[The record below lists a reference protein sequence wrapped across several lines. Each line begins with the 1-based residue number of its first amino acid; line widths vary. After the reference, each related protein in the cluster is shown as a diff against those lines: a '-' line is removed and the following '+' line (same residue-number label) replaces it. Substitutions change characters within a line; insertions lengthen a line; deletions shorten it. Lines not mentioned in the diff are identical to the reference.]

1 MNCRDLRL
9 DIEDK
14 IKESYQQWEEKVL
27 KPWLSKWPERKKS
40 FTTPSGIEVKRLYTP
55 LDIKGSYE
63 EKIGYPGQ
71 YPFTRGIYPTMY
83 RGRLWTIRQYAGY
96 GSAEDTNERFRKLLQ
111 AGETGLSMA
120 FDLPTQLGLDPDHVL
135 AFTEV
140 GVVGV
145 SMFHWKEMDI
155 VMNQIPLD
163 KVSTSMTI
171 NATAIEILSMYLAVA
186 EARGIDKKLLDGT
199 VQNDILKEYIARK
212 NYIYPPEQSMRYTVD
227 LIEYSTKNIPKWHP
241 ISISGYHIREAG
253 GDAVL
258 EVAFTLADGIE
269 YVRKTIERGIPVDE
283 FAPKLSFF
291 FAAYTNIFE
300 EVAKF
305 RAARR
310 MWAKIMKEWFNAK
323 KPESMMLRFHTQTG
337 GAELTVQQPEINI
350 VRTTLQALA
359 AVLGG
364 TQSLHVNSY
373 DEAMA
378 LPTEKAAKI
387 AIRVQQIIA
396 YESGAADTIDPLAG
410 SYYIESL
417 TDEIEERAW
426 KIIEKIE
433 DMGGMMKAI
442 EKGYPQ
448 AEIAESAYKIQKRI
462 ESGDLVKVG
471 VNMFYE
477 PDWIGTTEV
486 FRVNPVVRNRVLE
499 RLKKYRSERDEI
511 KWRDSLNQ
519 LRKAAEKENENLF
532 PYIFNAIKAGAT
544 VGEISGVLREV
555 WGEYREPIIF

>member
-1 MNCRDLRL
+1 MDVDER
-9 DIEDK
+9 
-14 IKESYQQWEEKVL
+14 IKESYQQWEEKIL
-27 KPWLSKWPERKKS
+27 KPWLAKRPERKQS

-55 LDIKGSYE
+55 LDLKGSYE
-63 EKIGYPGQ
+63 EKLGYPGE

-83 RGRLWTIRQYAGY
+83 RGRLWTIRQYAGF
-96 GSAEDTNERFRKLLQ
+96 GSAEDTNERFRKLLE
-111 AGETGLSMA
+111 AGQTGLSMA

-155 VMNQIPLD
+155 VMSGIPLD
-163 KVSTSMTI
+163 KVTTSMTI
-171 NATAIEILSMYLAVA
+171 NATAMELLSMYVA
-186 EARGIDKKLLDGT
+186 TAQSRGINMNVLDGT

-212 NYIYPPEQSMRYTVD
+212 NFIYPPEPSMRYAID
-227 LIEYSTKNIPKWHP
+227 LIEFSAKNIPKWYP

-253 GDAVL
+253 ADAVL

-269 YVRKTIERGIPVDE
+269 YVRKTMERGISVDE

-291 FAAYTNIFE
+291 FAAYTNLFE

-310 MWAKIMKEWFNAK
+310 MWAKIMKEWFGAK

-337 GAELTVQQPEINI
+337 GAELTAQQPEINI
-350 VRTTLQALA
+350 IRTTLQALA

-373 DEAMA
+373 DEALA
-378 LPTEKAAKI
+378 LPSEKAAKI
-387 AIRVQQIIA
+387 AIRVQQVVA

-410 SYYIESL
+410 SYYIEWL

-426 KIIEKIE
+426 KIIDQIEK
-433 DMGGMMKAI
+433 MGGMMKAI

-448 AEIAESAYKIQKRI
+448 AQIAESAYRLQKRI
-462 ESGDLVKVG
+462 ESGDMVKVG

-486 FRVNPVVRNRVLE
+486 FRVNPQVRERVLN

-511 KWRDSLNQ
+511 KWRDSLDDV
-519 LRKAAEKENENLF
+519 RKVAEKENENLF
-532 PYIFNAIKAGAT
+532 PHILNAIKAGAT
-544 VGEISGVLREV
+544 VGEISSVLREI
-555 WGEYREPIIF
+555 WGEYKEPIIF

>member
-1 MNCRDLRL
+1 MDVDER
-9 DIEDK
+9 
-14 IKESYQQWEEKVL
+14 IKERYQQWEEKIL
-27 KPWLSKWPERKKS
+27 KPWLAKRPERKQS

-55 LDIKGSYE
+55 LDLKGSYE
-63 EKIGYPGQ
+63 EKLGYPGE

-83 RGRLWTIRQYAGY
+83 RGRLWTIRQYAGF
-96 GSAEDTNERFRKLLQ
+96 GSAEDTNERFRKLLE
-111 AGETGLSMA
+111 AGQTGLSMA

-155 VMNQIPLD
+155 VMSGIPLD
-163 KVSTSMTI
+163 KVTTSMTI
-171 NATAIEILSMYLAVA
+171 NATAMELLSMYVA
-186 EARGIDKKLLDGT
+186 TAQSRGINMNVLDGT

-212 NYIYPPEQSMRYTVD
+212 NFIYPPEPSMRYAID
-227 LIEYSTKNIPKWHP
+227 LIEFSAKNIPKWYP

-253 GDAVL
+253 ADAVL

-269 YVRKTIERGIPVDE
+269 YVRKTMERGISVDE

-291 FAAYTNIFE
+291 FAGYTNLFE

-310 MWAKIMKEWFNAK
+310 MWAKIMKEWFGAK

-337 GAELTVQQPEINI
+337 GAELTAQQPEINI
-350 VRTTLQALA
+350 IRTTLQALA

-373 DEAMA
+373 DEALA
-378 LPTEKAAKI
+378 LPSEKSAKI
-387 AIRVQQIIA
+387 AIRVQQVVA

-410 SYYIESL
+410 SYYIEWL

-426 KIIEKIE
+426 KIIDQIEK
-433 DMGGMMKAI
+433 MGGMMKAI

-448 AEIAESAYKIQKRI
+448 AQIAESAYRLQKRI
-462 ESGDLVKVG
+462 ESGDMVKVG

-486 FRVNPVVRNRVLE
+486 FRVNPQVRERVLN

-511 KWRDSLNQ
+511 KWRDSLDDV
-519 LRKAAEKENENLF
+519 RKAAEKENENLF
-532 PYIFNAIKAGAT
+532 PHILNAIKAGAT
-544 VGEISGVLREV
+544 VGEISSVLREI
-555 WGEYREPIIF
+555 WGEYKEPIIF

>member
-1 MNCRDLRL
+1 MDT
-9 DIEDK
+9 EEK

-27 KPWLSKWPERKKS
+27 KPWLSKRPERKQS
-40 FTTPSGIEVKRLYTP
+40 FSTPSGIEVKRLYTP
-55 LDIKGSYE
+55 LDLKGSYA
-63 EKIGYPGQ
+63 EKIGFPGE

-83 RGRLWTIRQYAGY
+83 RGRLWTIRQYAGF

-111 AGETGLSMA
+111 AGQTGLSMA
-120 FDLPTQLGLDPDHVL
+120 FDLPTQLGLDPDHIL

-155 VMNQIPLD
+155 VMSGIPLD
-163 KVSTSMTI
+163 KVTTSMTI
-171 NATAIEILSMYLAVA
+171 NATAIELLSMYVATA
-186 EARGIDKKLLDGT
+186 EARGIDKKVLDGT

-212 NYIYPPEQSMRYTVD
+212 NFIYPPEPSMRYAID
-227 LIEYSTKNIPKWHP
+227 LIEYSAKNIPKWYP

-253 GDAVL
+253 ADAIL

-269 YVRKTIERGIPVDE
+269 YVRKTMERGIPVDE

-291 FAAYTNIFE
+291 FAGYTNIFE

-310 MWAKIMKEWFNAK
+310 MWAKIMKEWFGAK

-337 GAELTVQQPEINI
+337 GAELTAQQPEINI
-350 VRTTLQALA
+350 IRTTLQALA

-373 DEAMA
+373 DEALA
-378 LPTEKAAKI
+378 LPSEKAAKI

-410 SYYIESL
+410 SYYIEAL
-417 TDEIEERAW
+417 TDEIEEKAW

-433 DMGGMMKAI
+433 SMGGMMKAI

-448 AEIAESAYKIQKRI
+448 AEIAESAYRIQKKI
-462 ESGDLVKVG
+462 ESGEMVKVG

-486 FRVNPVVRNRVLE
+486 FRVNPEVRNRVLE
-499 RLKKYRSERDEI
+499 RLKKYRSERDEM
-511 KWRDSLNQ
+511 KWRDSLNM

-532 PYIFNAIKAGAT
+532 PYILNAIKAGAT
-544 VGEISGVLREV
+544 VGEISGTLREI
-555 WGEYREPIIF
+555 WGEYREPSIF

>member
-1 MNCRDLRL
+1 MDVDER
-9 DIEDK
+9 
-14 IKESYQQWEEKVL
+14 IKESYQQWEEKIL
-27 KPWLSKWPERKKS
+27 KPWLAKRPERKQS

-55 LDIKGSYE
+55 LDLKGSYE
-63 EKIGYPGQ
+63 EKLGYPGE

-83 RGRLWTIRQYAGY
+83 RGRLWTIRQYAGF
-96 GSAEDTNERFRKLLQ
+96 GSAEDTNERFRKLLE
-111 AGETGLSMA
+111 AGQTGLSMA

-155 VMNQIPLD
+155 VMSGIPLD
-163 KVSTSMTI
+163 KVTTSMTI
-171 NATAIEILSMYLAVA
+171 NATAMELLSMYVA
-186 EARGIDKKLLDGT
+186 TAQSRGINMNVLDGT

-212 NYIYPPEQSMRYTVD
+212 NFIYPPEPSMRYAID
-227 LIEYSTKNIPKWHP
+227 LIEFSAKNIPKWYP

-253 GDAVL
+253 ADAVL

-269 YVRKTIERGIPVDE
+269 YVRKTMERGISVDE

-291 FAAYTNIFE
+291 FAAYTNLFE

-310 MWAKIMKEWFNAK
+310 MWAKIMKEWFGAK

-337 GAELTVQQPEINI
+337 GAELTAQQPEINI
-350 VRTTLQALA
+350 IRTTLQALA

-373 DEAMA
+373 DEALA
-378 LPTEKAAKI
+378 LPSEKAAKI
-387 AIRVQQIIA
+387 AIRVQQVVA

-410 SYYIESL
+410 SYYIEWL

-426 KIIEKIE
+426 KIIDQIEK
-433 DMGGMMKAI
+433 MGGMMKAI

-448 AEIAESAYKIQKRI
+448 AQIAESAYRLQKRI
-462 ESGDLVKVG
+462 ENGDMVKVG

-486 FRVNPVVRNRVLE
+486 FRVNPQVRERVLN

-511 KWRDSLNQ
+511 KWRDSLDNV
-519 LRKAAEKENENLF
+519 RKTAEKENENLF
-532 PYIFNAIKAGAT
+532 PHILNAIKAGAT
-544 VGEISGVLREV
+544 VGEISSVLREI
-555 WGEYREPIIF
+555 WGEYKEPIIF

>member
-1 MNCRDLRL
+1 MDVDER
-9 DIEDK
+9 
-14 IKESYQQWEEKVL
+14 IKESYQQWEEKIL
-27 KPWLSKWPERKKS
+27 KPWLAKRPERKQS

-55 LDIKGSYE
+55 LDLKGSYE
-63 EKIGYPGQ
+63 EKLGYPGE

-83 RGRLWTIRQYAGY
+83 RGRLWTIRQYAGF
-96 GSAEDTNERFRKLLQ
+96 GSAEDTNERFRKLLE
-111 AGETGLSMA
+111 AGQTGLSMA

-155 VMNQIPLD
+155 VMSGIPLD
-163 KVSTSMTI
+163 KVTTSMTI
-171 NATAIEILSMYLAVA
+171 NATAMELLSMYVA
-186 EARGIDKKLLDGT
+186 TAQSRGINMNVLDGT

-212 NYIYPPEQSMRYTVD
+212 NFIYPPEPSMRYAID
-227 LIEYSTKNIPKWHP
+227 LIEFSAKNIPKWYP

-253 GDAVL
+253 ADAVL

-269 YVRKTIERGIPVDE
+269 YVRKTMERGISVDE

-291 FAAYTNIFE
+291 FAAYTNLFE

-310 MWAKIMKEWFNAK
+310 MWAKIMKEWFGAK

-337 GAELTVQQPEINI
+337 GAELTAQQPEINI
-350 VRTTLQALA
+350 IRTTLQALA

-373 DEAMA
+373 DEALA
-378 LPTEKAAKI
+378 LPSEKAAKI
-387 AIRVQQIIA
+387 AIRVQQVVA

-410 SYYIESL
+410 SYYIEWL

-426 KIIEKIE
+426 KIIDQIEK
-433 DMGGMMKAI
+433 MGGMMKAI

-448 AEIAESAYKIQKRI
+448 AQIAESAYRLQKRI
-462 ESGDLVKVG
+462 ESGDMVKVG

-486 FRVNPVVRNRVLE
+486 FRVNPQVRERVLN

-511 KWRDSLNQ
+511 KWRDSLDNV
-519 LRKAAEKENENLF
+519 RKAAEKENENLF
-532 PYIFNAIKAGAT
+532 PHILNAIKAGAT
-544 VGEISGVLREV
+544 VGEISSVLREI
-555 WGEYREPIIF
+555 WGEYKEPIIF

>member
-1 MNCRDLRL
+1 MDVDER
-9 DIEDK
+9 
-14 IKESYQQWEEKVL
+14 IKESYQQWEEKIL
-27 KPWLSKWPERKKS
+27 KPWLAKRPERKQS

-55 LDIKGSYE
+55 LDLKGSYE
-63 EKIGYPGQ
+63 EKLGYPGE

-83 RGRLWTIRQYAGY
+83 RGRLWTIRQYAGF
-96 GSAEDTNERFRKLLQ
+96 GSAEDTNERFRKLLE
-111 AGETGLSMA
+111 AGQTGLSMA

-155 VMNQIPLD
+155 VMSGIPLD
-163 KVSTSMTI
+163 KVTTSMTI
-171 NATAIEILSMYLAVA
+171 NATAMELLSMYVA
-186 EARGIDKKLLDGT
+186 TAQSRGINMNVLDGT

-212 NYIYPPEQSMRYTVD
+212 NFIYPPEPSMRYAID
-227 LIEYSTKNIPKWHP
+227 LIEFSAKNIPKWYP

-253 GDAVL
+253 ADAVL

-269 YVRKTIERGIPVDE
+269 YVRKTMERGISVDE

-291 FAAYTNIFE
+291 FAAYTNLFE

-310 MWAKIMKEWFNAK
+310 MWAKIMKEWFGAK

-337 GAELTVQQPEINI
+337 GAELTAQQPEINI
-350 VRTTLQALA
+350 IRTTLQALA

-373 DEAMA
+373 DEALA
-378 LPTEKAAKI
+378 LPSEKAAKI
-387 AIRVQQIIA
+387 AIRVQQVVA

-410 SYYIESL
+410 SYYIEWL

-426 KIIEKIE
+426 KIIDQIEK
-433 DMGGMMKAI
+433 MGGMMKAI

-448 AEIAESAYKIQKRI
+448 AQIAESAYRLQKRI
-462 ESGDLVKVG
+462 ESGDMVKVG

-486 FRVNPVVRNRVLE
+486 FRVNPQVRERVLN

-511 KWRDSLNQ
+511 KWRDSLDDV
-519 LRKAAEKENENLF
+519 RKAAEKENENLF
-532 PYIFNAIKAGAT
+532 PHILNAIRAGAT
-544 VGEISGVLREV
+544 VGEISSVLREI
-555 WGEYREPIIF
+555 WGEYKEPIIF

>member
-1 MNCRDLRL
+1 MDVDER
-9 DIEDK
+9 
-14 IKESYQQWEEKVL
+14 IKESYQQWEEKIL
-27 KPWLSKWPERKKS
+27 KPWLAKRPERKQS

-55 LDIKGSYE
+55 LDLKGSYE
-63 EKIGYPGQ
+63 EKLGYPGE

-83 RGRLWTIRQYAGY
+83 RGRLWTIRQYAGF
-96 GSAEDTNERFRKLLQ
+96 GSAEDTNERFRKLLE
-111 AGETGLSMA
+111 AGQTGLSMA

-155 VMNQIPLD
+155 VMSGIPLD
-163 KVSTSMTI
+163 KVTTSMTI
-171 NATAIEILSMYLAVA
+171 NATAMELLSMYVA
-186 EARGIDKKLLDGT
+186 TAQSRGINMNVLDGT

-212 NYIYPPEQSMRYTVD
+212 NFIYPPEPSMRYAID
-227 LIEYSTKNIPKWHP
+227 LIEFSAKNIPKWYP

-253 GDAVL
+253 ADAVL

-269 YVRKTIERGIPVDE
+269 YVRKTMERGISVDE

-291 FAAYTNIFE
+291 FAAYTNLFE

-310 MWAKIMKEWFNAK
+310 MWAKIMKEWFGAK

-337 GAELTVQQPEINI
+337 GAELTAQQPEINI
-350 VRTTLQALA
+350 IRTTLQALA

-373 DEAMA
+373 DEALA
-378 LPTEKAAKI
+378 LPSEKAAKI
-387 AIRVQQIIA
+387 AIRVQQVVA

-410 SYYIESL
+410 SYYIEWL

-426 KIIEKIE
+426 KIIDQIEK
-433 DMGGMMKAI
+433 MGGMMKAI

-448 AEIAESAYKIQKRI
+448 AQIAESAYRLQKRI
-462 ESGDLVKVG
+462 ESGDMVKVG

-486 FRVNPVVRNRVLE
+486 FRVNPQVRERVLN

-511 KWRDSLNQ
+511 KWRDSLDNV
-519 LRKAAEKENENLF
+519 RKTAEKENENLF
-532 PYIFNAIKAGAT
+532 PHILNAIKAGAT
-544 VGEISGVLREV
+544 VGEISSVLREI
-555 WGEYREPIIF
+555 WGEYKEPIIF

>member
-1 MNCRDLRL
+1 M

-27 KPWLSKWPERKKS
+27 KPWLSKRPERKQS
-40 FTTPSGIEVKRLYTP
+40 FKTPSEIEVKRLYTP
-55 LDIKGSYE
+55 LDLKGSYE

-83 RGRLWTIRQYAGY
+83 RGRLWTIRQYAGF

-111 AGETGLSMA
+111 AGQTGLSMA

-145 SMFHWKEMDI
+145 SMFHWKEMDL

-163 KVSTSMTI
+163 KVTTSMTI
-171 NATAIEILSMYLAVA
+171 NATAMELLSMYVAVA
-186 EARGIDKKLLDGT
+186 ESRGIDKKVLDGT

-212 NYIYPPEQSMRYTVD
+212 NFIYPPEPSMRYAID
-227 LIEYSTKNIPKWHP
+227 LIEYSAKNIPKWYP

-253 GDAVL
+253 ADAIL

-269 YVRKTIERGIPVDE
+269 YVRKTMERGIPVDD

-291 FAAYTNIFE
+291 FAGYTNIFE

-323 KPESMMLRFHTQTG
+323 KPDSMMLRFHTQTG
-337 GAELTVQQPEINI
+337 GAELTAQQPEINI
-350 VRTTLQALA
+350 IRTTLQALA

-373 DEAMA
+373 DEALA
-378 LPTEKAAKI
+378 LPSEKAAKI

-417 TDEIEERAW
+417 TDEIEEKAW
-426 KIIEKIE
+426 KIIERIE
-433 DMGGMMKAI
+433 NMGGMMKAI

-448 AEIAESAYKIQKRI
+448 AEIAESAYRIQKRI

-486 FRVNPVVRNRVLE
+486 FRVNPEVRNRVLE
-499 RLKKYRSERDEI
+499 RLKRYRSERDEI

-532 PYIFNAIKAGAT
+532 PYILNAIKSGAT
-544 VGEISGVLREV
+544 VGEISGTLREL
-555 WGEYREPIIF
+555 WGEYREPSIF

>member
-1 MNCRDLRL
+1 MDT
-9 DIEDK
+9 DEK
-14 IKESYQQWEEKVL
+14 IKESLQKWEEKVL
-27 KPWLSKWPERKKS
+27 NPWLAKRPERKKA
-40 FTTPSGIEVKRLYTP
+40 FTTPSGIEVRRLYTP
-55 LDIKGSYE
+55 LDLKGTYD
-63 EKIGYPGQ
+63 EKIGFPGD

-83 RGRLWTIRQYAGY
+83 RGRLWTIRQYAGF
-96 GSAEDTNERFRKLLQ
+96 GSAEDTNARFRKLLQ
-111 AGETGLSMA
+111 AGQTGLSMA

-145 SMFHWKEMDI
+145 SMFHWKEMDL
-155 VMNQIPLD
+155 VMSGIPMD
-163 KVSTSMTI
+163 KVTTSMTI
-171 NATAIEILSMYLAVA
+171 NATAIELLSMYVA
-186 EARGIDKKLLDGT
+186 TAESRGISMNVLDGT

-212 NYIYPPEQSMRYTVD
+212 NFIYPPEPSLRYAID
-227 LIEYSTKNIPKWHP
+227 LIEYSAKNIPKWYP

-253 GDAVL
+253 ADAVL

-269 YVRKTIERGIPVDE
+269 YVRKTAERGIPVDD

-291 FAAYTNIFE
+291 FAGYTNIFE

-323 KPESMMLRFHTQTG
+323 KPDSMMLRFHTQTG
-337 GAELTVQQPEINI
+337 GAELTAQQPEINI
-350 VRTTLQALA
+350 IRTTLQALA

-373 DEAMA
+373 DEALA
-378 LPTEKAAKI
+378 LPSEKAAKI
-387 AIRVQQIIA
+387 AIRVQQIVA
-396 YESGAADTIDPLAG
+396 YESGATDTIDPLAG
-410 SYYIESL
+410 SYYIEWL

-426 KIIEKIE
+426 KIIDQIEK
-433 DMGGMMKAI
+433 MGGMMKAI

-448 AEIAESAYKIQKRI
+448 AEIANSAYRIQKMI
-462 ESGDLVKVG
+462 ETGDMVKVG

-486 FRVNPVVRNRVLE
+486 FRVNSQIRDRIME

-511 KWRDSLNQ
+511 KWRDSLNAV
-519 LRKAAEKENENLF
+519 RKAAEKERENLF
-532 PYIFNAIKAGAT
+532 PHILNAIKVGAT
-544 VGEISGVLREV
+544 VGEISSTLREV
-555 WGEYREPIIF
+555 WGEYREPAIF

>member
-1 MNCRDLRL
+1 MDVDER
-9 DIEDK
+9 
-14 IKESYQQWEEKVL
+14 IKESYQQWEEKIL
-27 KPWLSKWPERKKS
+27 KSWLAKRPERKQS

-55 LDIKGSYE
+55 LDLKGSYE
-63 EKIGYPGQ
+63 EKLGYPGE

-83 RGRLWTIRQYAGY
+83 RGRLWTIRQYAGF
-96 GSAEDTNERFRKLLQ
+96 GSAEDTNERFRKLLE
-111 AGETGLSMA
+111 AGQTGLSMA

-155 VMNQIPLD
+155 VMSGIPLD
-163 KVSTSMTI
+163 KVTTSMTI
-171 NATAIEILSMYLAVA
+171 NATAMELLSMYVA
-186 EARGIDKKLLDGT
+186 TAQSRGINMNVLDGT

-212 NYIYPPEQSMRYTVD
+212 NFIYPPEPSMRYAID
-227 LIEYSTKNIPKWHP
+227 LIEFSAKNIPKWYP

-253 GDAVL
+253 ADAVL

-269 YVRKTIERGIPVDE
+269 YVRKTMERGISVDE

-291 FAAYTNIFE
+291 FAAYTNLFE

-310 MWAKIMKEWFNAK
+310 MWAKIMKEWFGAK

-337 GAELTVQQPEINI
+337 GAELTAQQPEINI
-350 VRTTLQALA
+350 IRTTLQALA

-373 DEAMA
+373 DEALA
-378 LPTEKAAKI
+378 LPSEKAAKI
-387 AIRVQQIIA
+387 AIRVQQVVA

-410 SYYIESL
+410 SYYIEWL

-426 KIIEKIE
+426 KIIDQIEK
-433 DMGGMMKAI
+433 MGGMMKAI

-448 AEIAESAYKIQKRI
+448 AQIAESAYRLQKRI
-462 ESGDLVKVG
+462 ENGDMVKVG

-486 FRVNPVVRNRVLE
+486 FRVNPQVRERVLN

-511 KWRDSLNQ
+511 KWRDSLDDV
-519 LRKAAEKENENLF
+519 RKAAEKENENLF
-532 PYIFNAIKAGAT
+532 PHILNAIKAGAT
-544 VGEISGVLREV
+544 VGEISSVLREI
-555 WGEYREPIIF
+555 WGEYKEPIIF